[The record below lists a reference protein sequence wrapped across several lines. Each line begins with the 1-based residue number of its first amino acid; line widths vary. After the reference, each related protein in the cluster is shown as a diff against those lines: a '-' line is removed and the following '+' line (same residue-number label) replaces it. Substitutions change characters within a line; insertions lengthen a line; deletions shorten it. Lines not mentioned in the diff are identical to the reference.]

1 MKKYTQLNTR
11 NKKMSRFAKRNIRPA
26 AMKMKI
32 KKGDNVV
39 VVTGKDKG
47 KTGQV
52 LHVYPREG
60 RIIVEG
66 VAVHKRHTK
75 AKGGQSSR
83 IIEMSLAINASNV
96 MVMDPKENKP
106 TRVRRE
112 IVDGKRVRVAG
123 KSGTTL
129 A

>member
-1 MKKYTQLNTR
+1 
-11 NKKMSRFAKRNIRPA
+11 MSRYAKRNVRPA

-39 VVTGKDKG
+39 VMTGKDKG

-52 LHVYPREG
+52 LRVFPRVG
-60 RIIVEG
+60 RIVVEG
-66 VAVHKRHTK
+66 IAVHKRHTR
-75 AKGGQSSR
+75 AVGNQSGR
-83 IIEMSLAINASNV
+83 IIEMSLPINASNV
-96 MVMDPKENKP
+96 MVMDPKEGKP
-106 TRVRRE
+106 TRVKRQM
-112 IVDGKRVRVAG
+112 VDGKRVRVAG